1 MALSPLFLSMAV
13 AHPLGSLPPGYASGT
28 GRILPAG
35 TGAVAAAANARGCPF
50 RWTCNTCGV
59 EFKSL
64 QEQHEDPMYDLHRL
78 KVAVLR
84 PFITQLGKFRIE
96 PVDGSLIQSRT
107 TCFYTYIRPD
117 RLSTSPA
124 RDSHSQDMDKDGCNA

>member
-1 MALSPLFLSMAV
+1 
-13 AHPLGSLPPGYASGT
+13 
-28 GRILPAG
+28 
-35 TGAVAAAANARGCPF
+35 
-50 RWTCNTCGV
+50 
-59 EFKSL
+59 
-64 QEQHEDPMYDLHRL
+64 MYDLHRL

-117 RLSTSPA
+117 RLITSPA
-124 RDSHSQDMDKDGCNA
+124 RDSHSQDMDKGNKLWLIKGCSDRSMVSTLGPWTSLTIV